1 MEMEEE
7 ENITRERE
15 KQRCHL
21 ALNEGKENAHRNKL
35 FDSSGPLR
43 ERETDIQEDV
53 IQGMDGWIDGW
64 RGEEKKQRT
73 KHQQKK
79 MIPVSF
85 HPFWHEKVTR
95 CKFIISHYSP
105 LLSLKAS
112 RHSES
117 YMSSSFIDLLH
128 DLLL

>member
-7 ENITRERE
+7 ENITRERK

-43 ERETDIQEDV
+43 ERDGHTGGRETRD
-53 IQGMDGWIDGW
+53 GRMDRWM

-105 LLSLKAS
+105 LFSLKAS

-117 YMSSSFIDLLH
+117 YTSSSFIDLLH